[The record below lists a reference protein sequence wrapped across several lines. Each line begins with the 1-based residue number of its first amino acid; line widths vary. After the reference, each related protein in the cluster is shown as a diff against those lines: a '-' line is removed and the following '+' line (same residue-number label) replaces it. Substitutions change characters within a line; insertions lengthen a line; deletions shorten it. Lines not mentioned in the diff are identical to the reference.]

1 MDDTVLLAKVMA
13 FEIGLNGDSRVRD
26 PCKMQQNLR
35 NFTSKN
41 PPPFSFH
48 TLSVRRTNKRGYTGL
63 SESEAGRKTVGREG
77 REFSRNGK
85 LRFRLTEGIK
95 KILSKCF

>member
-1 MDDTVLLAKVMA
+1 MDDTALLAKEMA

-48 TLSVRRTNKRGYTGL
+48 TLSIRRNISEVTQCL
-63 SESEAGRKTVGREG
+63 SESEAGMKTVGGED
-77 REFSRNGK
+77 REFSQNGK

>member
-1 MDDTVLLAKVMA
+1 MA

-35 NFTSKN
+35 NFTSNN

-48 TLSVRRTNKRGYTGL
+48 TSSVRRNKSEVTQCL
-63 SESEAGRKTVGREG
+63 SESEAGVKTVGREG
-77 REFSRNGK
+77 REFSRSRK
-85 LRFRLTEGIK
+85 LKFRLTERIK
-95 KILSKCF
+95 KIS

>member
-13 FEIGLNGDSRVRD
+13 FEIGINGDSRERD

-35 NFTSKN
+35 ISRQKIRRH
-41 PPPFSFH
+41 FH
-48 TLSVRRTNKRGYTGL
+48 STLYRFEGTISEVTQCL
-63 SESEAGRKTVGREG
+63 SESEAGRKTVGGDG

>member
-48 TLSVRRTNKRGYTGL
+48 TLSVRKNNKRGYTVPF
-63 SESEAGRKTVGREG
+63 RKRGWDENCG
-77 REFSRNGK
+77 WGGSGIFSK
-85 LRFRLTEGIK
+85 WKTEV
-95 KILSKCF
+95 